1 MIVHQVD
8 EKTYFKSWSFS
19 SSRKTS
25 LCSVNYNY
33 WMILVPIV
41 VTNIRETFNPFSIH
55 FMHVLLLQYLHI
67 HTIECK
73 HWRTY
78 FCRSFIVRKVQILLL
93 TDYFLMVIQ
102 GYHLC
107 FNMSRI
113 FMKIFFYG
121 TKKHILPKHI
131 YAIIA
136 PYNSILLAL
145 TSFFNCL
152 IKIFHCTEWKIL
164 EVK

>member
-8 EKTYFKSWSFS
+8 EKTYFKSWSFPS
-19 SSRKTS
+19 SSKTS

-33 WMILVPIV
+33 LVIV
-41 VTNIRETFNPFSIH
+41 VSIVIKDMRDACTAITISISAQLNVNIEEPI
-55 FMHVLLLQYLHI
+55 
-67 HTIECK
+67 
-73 HWRTY
+73 
-78 FCRSFIVRKVQILLL
+78 CRSFFVTKVQILLL

-107 FNMSRI
+107 FNMSRF

-131 YAIIA
+131 
-136 PYNSILLAL
+136 
-145 TSFFNCL
+145 
-152 IKIFHCTEWKIL
+152 
-164 EVK
+164 